1 MIDGIEVPNSAA
13 IYAYAPSLR
22 YERPF
27 DELSNLSASL
37 PKFENTTRSAQA
49 FESMSCDDSKISVG
63 IIWST
68 LAAAATHRITWSFTE
83 PGILRLISH
92 LHLGAEYLLNV
103 GLNDKQNRP
112 ERYSLIYLLW
122 TMAMNRVSISRNSF
136 VQPLITRRSTRYD
149 RTGPT

>member
-1 MIDGIEVPNSAA
+1 MRRHLGTKGLLMSFLIFQLLYQN
-13 IYAYAPSLR
+13 
-22 YERPF
+22 
-27 DELSNLSASL
+27 
-37 PKFENTTRSAQA
+37 FENTTRSAQA

-68 LAAAATHRITWSFTE
+68 LAAAATHGITWSFTK

-136 VQPLITRRSTRYD
+136 VQPLITPDVQLDT
-149 RTGPT
+149 TGPDLPDWE